1 MSPKIRSAA
10 AAVTLASVVSLLG
23 PRAWAEEGS
32 ASDLQEAF
40 QVISATSFG
49 GKAFA
54 WRSRSA
60 AVDRIVIHS
69 IADLNAEE
77 ADWFAP
83 EAIFALLQRTG
94 LSAHY
99 FIARD
104 GRTYELVPSGRQ
116 AFHAGRM
123 NERSIGIELAGL
135 ADDGWIQEK
144 VPAGDAAWM
153 FTDAQYEALNKLL
166 RVLSERHPSLDEV
179 LLHRDVYERQMEVT
193 ASSGVNVR
201 SEAGTSSKILE
212 TLPQGRKVFLSGREA
227 AVKDDEG
234 RSSES
239 LEKKWLQVEYAW
251 GALGW
256 VRADLLEDA
265 GWGERKKDP
274 GRRFEKTKVDAKS
287 AGLAWVT
294 SHGGD

>member
-10 AAVTLASVVSLLG
+10 AAVTLASVVCL
-23 PRAWAEEGS
+23 AWAANGSDPHGAAAVSDRVVEETTI
-32 ASDLQEAF
+32 
-40 QVISATSFG
+40 QVIDATSFG
-49 GKAFA
+49 GKPFA
-54 WRSRSA
+54 SRSRSA

-104 GRTYELVPSGRQ
+104 GRTYELVPSDRQ
-116 AFHAGRM
+116 ALHAGRM
-123 NERSIGIELAGL
+123 NARSIGIELAGL

-144 VPAGDAAWM
+144 VPAGHAEWG

-166 RVLSERHPSLDEV
+166 RVLSERYPGLDEV

-193 ASSGVNVR
+193 ASSGVHVR
-201 SEAGTSSKILE
+201 SKAASSSSSLK

-227 AVKDDEG
+227 VVKGEE
-234 RSSES
+234 RW
-239 LEKKWLQVEYAW
+239 LEVEYEW
-251 GALGW
+251 GETGW
-256 VRADLLEDA
+256 IRADLLKDA

-274 GRRFEKTKVDAKS
+274 GRRFEKPKVDAKS

>member
-10 AAVTLASVVSLLG
+10 AAAVTLASVVCLA
-23 PRAWAEEGS
+23 PKAWAANGS
-32 ASDLQEAF
+32 DPHGGASVSDRVV
-40 QVISATSFG
+40 QVIHATSFG

-54 WRSRSA
+54 SRSRSA

-104 GRTYELVPSGRQ
+104 GRTYELVPSDRQ
-116 AFHAGRM
+116 ALHAGRV
-123 NERSIGIELAGL
+123 NARSIGIELAGL

-144 VPAGDAAWM
+144 VPAGHAAWM

-166 RVLSERHPSLDEV
+166 RVLSERYSSLDEV

-193 ASSGVNVR
+193 ASSGVHVR
-201 SEAGTSSKILE
+201 SKAASSSESLK

-227 AVKDDEG
+227 VVKGEE
-234 RSSES
+234 RW
-239 LEKKWLQVEYAW
+239 LEVEYEW
-251 GALGW
+251 GATGW
-256 VRADLLEDA
+256 IRADLLEDA

-287 AGLAWVT
+287 ARLAWVT